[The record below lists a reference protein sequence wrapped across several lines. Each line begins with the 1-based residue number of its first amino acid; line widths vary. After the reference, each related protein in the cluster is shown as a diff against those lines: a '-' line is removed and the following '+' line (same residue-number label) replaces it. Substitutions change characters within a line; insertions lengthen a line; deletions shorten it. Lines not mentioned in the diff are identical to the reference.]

1 MKKYIAEF
9 IGTFTLVFIGCG
21 SAAITGG
28 LTGFLGI
35 LGMALSFGLSVVA
48 MSYAIGHI
56 SGCHINPAISLA
68 KLITKELSLKDFFGY
83 VISQILGGIAG
94 SGFLYY
100 LLTSLDGVDIAQ
112 IGLGANGFDSAS
124 AIGLGMIPSLLVEI
138 VLTFLFVFTVC
149 QVTTKEDYKNTAGLI
164 TGLTLTLVHI
174 IGIPLT
180 GTSVNPARSLAPALF
195 LQETALSQVWLFI
208 VGPLLGGALAGIVY
222 LIFNQDNHIDE
233 NTIENTSEEII
244 TKEKL

>member
-21 SAAITGG
+21 STALTGG
-28 LTGFLGI
+28 VTGFLGI
-35 LGMALSFGLSVVA
+35 LGIAFAFGLSVVA

-68 KLITKELSLKDFFGY
+68 KLITKELSVKDFFGY
-83 VISQILGGIAG
+83 MISQVLGGIAG

-100 LLTSLDGVDIAQ
+100 LLTSLEGVDIAQ
-112 IGLGANGFDSAS
+112 IGLGTNGFDKAS

-149 QVTTKEDYKNTAGLI
+149 QVTTRKDYKSTAGLI
-164 TGLTLTLVHI
+164 AGLALVLVHI

-195 LQETALSQVWLFI
+195 LQGTTLSQVWIFI
-208 VGPLLGGALAGIVY
+208 VGPSIGGALAGIVY
-222 LIFNQDNHIDE
+222 LFLNKEDYVNEDITKE
-233 NTIENTSEEII
+233 TIEEII
-244 TKEKL
+244 EE